1 MISVKQY
8 LERELVPSLGC
19 TEPVAVALAAAR
31 ARKELGDKKI
41 DRIDIEL
48 SDSIYKN
55 GMGVGIPGANGMTG
69 NDLAAALGA
78 IGGDSDLDM
87 QVLRDITED
96 DVKAA
101 LKLMQDGK
109 VSLACM
115 EGMHGVY
122 IHVVIEAGGSVAECR
137 IEGEHNN
144 ITSVSLDGDEVKKAP
159 KVNGEAGQEDDP
171 FIGIRFEE
179 LLKLAEEL
187 ESDDIGLIMDGVLMN
202 RRIAEYGLERK
213 PLSGLGVGAVFND
226 FIKESRLNE
235 DVLFK
240 IRAYC
245 SAGSDARMAGCTL
258 PVMTVA
264 GSGNQGITSMLSVA
278 LLAEALGKN
287 IEDTA
292 KAVMVSMLTTSYVR
306 SAIGRVTPMCGCV
319 VGAGAGAAAGMTY
332 LMGGDISQIKL
343 AMQTILAN
351 LAGIVCDG
359 AKGTCALRVGTAVTE
374 AYLSALMAGYSTGS
388 KNIEGISGPTMERTA
403 QNVSMLNKEGMKL
416 VDKVLID
423 IMEESKQRR

>member
-1 MISVKQY
+1 MLSVKQY

-31 ARKELGDKKI
+31 ARKELGDKSI
-41 DRIDIEL
+41 HRIDIEL

-78 IGGDSDLDM
+78 VGGNSDLDM
-87 QVLRDITED
+87 QVLRDVTED
-96 DVKAA
+96 DLKAA
-101 LKLMQDGK
+101 IKLIEEGK
-109 VSLACM
+109 VGLVCL
-115 EGMHGVY
+115 EDMHGVY
-122 IHVVIEAGGSVAECR
+122 IHVVIKAGESVSECR

-144 ITSVSLDGDEVKKAP
+144 ITSVSLDGNEVKKTP
-159 KVNGEAGQEDDP
+159 KTQGEPGNDNDP

-187 ESDDIGLIMDGVLMN
+187 KQDDIDLIMEGIWMN

-226 FIKESRLNE
+226 LFKESRLNE

-245 SAGSDARMAGCTL
+245 SAGSDARMAGCTM

-278 LLAEALGKN
+278 LLAEALGKST
-287 IEDTA
+287 EDTA

-332 LMGGDISQIKL
+332 LMGGDMAQIKL

-374 AYLSALMAGYSTGS
+374 AYLSALMAGYYTGS

-423 IMEESKQRR
+423 IMEGSKQRR